1 MKGFIGVREA
11 KKTVKYRLPIDKEQE
26 SLFTNSGSNK
36 C

>member
-26 SLFTNSGSNK
+26 GLFANSGANK